1 MGEAKN
7 WCVYQHICPDRK
19 TYVGITSQR
28 VEDRWLNGFGYRE
41 NHHFFSAIVKYGWDN
56 IIHQVVQKGLA
67 EQEARE
73 IERNMIQSLGDRSY
87 NLVHRIK
94 ENVNYSVPSRVF
106 DERDYS
112 ADDVTAMRLWCVA
125 AYGDIEDEHMREVAD
140 GAFGWKRTVWEFAS
154 GDYERIVR
162 EMLFIDKQRAK
173 RLGLEVKEYP
183 DDEIKELAEKLSGT
197 VLERYTAV
205 RSPTPTA

>member
-1 MGEAKN
+1 MSEKS
-7 WCVYQHICPDRK
+7 WSLYKHTCPDGK
-19 TYVGITSQR
+19 IYVGITSQR
-28 VEDRWLNGFGYRE
+28 VEDRWLNGFGYKE
-41 NHHFFSAIVKYGWDN
+41 NRYFFSAIVKYGWDN
-56 IIHQVVQKGLA
+56 IIHQVIQKGLT

-73 IERNMIQSLGDRSY
+73 NERNMIKSLGDKSY

-94 ENVNYSVPSRVF
+94 ENVNFSVPSRVF

-112 ADDVTAMRLWCVA
+112 ADDVTAIRLWCVA

-140 GAFGWKRTVWEFAS
+140 GAFGWERTVWEFAS

-173 RLGLEVKEYP
+173 RLGLEVKEYS
-183 DDEIKELAEKLSGT
+183 DDEIKKLAKKLSGT

-205 RSPTPTA
+205 KAFIPSA